1 MKIDYAWT
9 ANVLIERIAS
19 DARSYRTWLD
29 FYWRD
34 RVRDTLEKNSEAIKE
49 KAEEL
54 QVNFRDVHKLTDKFV
69 DCNIDELINSSE
81 KNYYNCTQLESEIM
95 SFKAASDAICKV

>member
-9 ANVLIERIAS
+9 ANVLIERIVS
-19 DARSYRTWLD
+19 DSQSYRTWLD

-34 RVRDTLEKNSEAIKE
+34 RVRETLVKNSEAIKE

-54 QVNFRDVHKLTDKFV
+54 QAAFRDVYKLTDKFV
-69 DCNIDELINSSE
+69 DCYIDDLIDSAN

-95 SFKAASDAICKV
+95 SFKVASDAISKV